1 MINAESH
8 KKIDYHIHFVEDN
21 FVNLQEEGS
30 KNVELKK
37 LTTEYVYKIN
47 MIIKWN
53 WAFDER
59 FKEELNNLQKRIQE
73 KLKKN

>member
-1 MINAESH
+1 MINTESH

-47 MIIKWN
+47 MIIK
-53 WAFDER
+53 
-59 FKEELNNLQKRIQE
+59 
-73 KLKKN
+73 

>member
-47 MIIKWN
+47 MIIKGN

-59 FKEELNNLQKRIQE
+59 FKEELSNLQKRIQE